1 MWGAARRWCPDSDAP
16 RAPVQKAGA
25 LPWRGSGGQQGWGR
39 EAAAAG
45 RGGWAAS
52 EARVHAQRAAGDV
65 LQLPGHVVGHAD
77 VVVRQHLQHQPQ
89 VQPPLLPGHAVP
101 AGRAGRRL
109 GHLLLLRTPPLPAL
123 HNSGPRRW
131 CQGPRP
137 WARTHDG
144 LGTPTRDQR
153 AGACT
158 RGWPSTPARGGLD
171 RALHPRFPGTHSK
184 SVSFLSSVTGLKA
197 TAFFRRPITQAES
210 GALANTRPA
219 DTGRCYRPRPHAH
232 SDRRGRG
239 RAGPWPWAGPPPPRT
254 IAIDRL
260 ELLGH
265 PEHGLHPQLG
275 PIVPV
280 EGGRS
285 PALGTVRPRSGL
297 HACPG
302 VPNFGPAGSPG
313 QSSRQLLTPHP
324 LPAAPRPSLHP

>member
-123 HNSGPRRW
+123 HKSGPRRW

-144 LGTPTRDQR
+144 LGS
-153 AGACT
+153 A
-158 RGWPSTPARGGLD
+158 
-171 RALHPRFPGTHSK
+171 HPPGT
-184 SVSFLSSVTGLKA
+184 
-197 TAFFRRPITQAES
+197 
-210 GALANTRPA
+210 
-219 DTGRCYRPRPHAH
+219 
-232 SDRRGRG
+232 RG
-239 RAGPWPWAGPPPPRT
+239 RAHALGAGPAHPPGEAWTARST
-254 IAIDRL
+254 LASQ
-260 ELLGH
+260 
-265 PEHGLHPQLG
+265 GLTQ
-275 PIVPV
+275 
-280 EGGRS
+280 S
-285 PALGTVRPRSGL
+285 Q
-297 HACPG
+297 CP
-302 VPNFGPAGSPG
+302 S
-313 QSSRQLLTPHP
+313 
-324 LPAAPRPSLHP
+324 